1 MKTGS
6 LIAIV
11 IWSCL
16 SVSTAFA
23 KTADRKP
30 IDEETGLVIDRGFE
44 TVKTNCTICH
54 SAKFIL
60 RQKGD
65 RQTWTDIIRW
75 MQATQGLWQF
85 DAKTED
91 LILDY
96 LSNNYAPTKQYRR
109 APIPS
114 SLMPPPEN

>member
-1 MKTGS
+1 MKTGP

-23 KTADRKP
+23 KTAVRKS
-30 IDEETGLVIDRGFE
+30 IDEETGLVIDRGFK

-65 RQTWTDIIRW
+65 RRP
-75 MQATQGLWQF
+75 GR
-85 DAKTED
+85 
-91 LILDY
+91 ILSDGC
-96 LSNNYAPTKQYRR
+96 RR
-109 APIPS
+109 LRGFGS
-114 SLMPPPEN
+114 SMRRQKI